1 MKERKPHSRPPLVAH
16 LYSNKMVRIITEV
29 SVNSP
34 TASSSDRYKYRYGC
48 AKGITSQKTIYRRP
62 APPSEEKISQKHS
75 EKQPL
80 LVNDYEGD
88 ADAVDYNINININNP
103 SAKIINN
110 CFIEVDE
117 TVNRINTIV
126 DAHRNTIETQQMREI
141 NRKSE
146 KEKEK
151 EKMREINYK
160 LGKIIYRSRTGDV
173 YEAYHSI
180 HVTVIVVFDKKT
192 RESTPTQ
199 TQKVVWNERIFETK
213 QDWFSEMAKIS
224 ISRADENMKIVRY
237 D

>member
-1 MKERKPHSRPPLVAH
+1 
-16 LYSNKMVRIITEV
+16 MVRIITEV

-48 AKGITSQKTIYRRP
+48 AKGVNGKKTIYRRP
-62 APPSEEKISQKHS
+62 APPSEEKMSQKHS

-88 ADAVDYNINININNP
+88 ADADDYNINININNP

-117 TVNRINTIV
+117 TVNRIKTIINER
-126 DAHRNTIETQQMREI
+126 RNVVETQHMHEI
-141 NRKSE
+141 NRNSE

-151 EKMREINYK
+151 EKLKEINYK
-160 LGKIIYRSRTGDV
+160 LGKIIYRSRTGDL

-180 HVTVIVVFDKKT
+180 HATEVDILDKKKN
-192 RESTPTQ
+192 ELVKNK
-199 TQKVVWNERIFETK
+199 TQKIVWNDRIFKTK

-224 ISRADENMKIVRY
+224 ISRADENMKIVSY